1 MPSQAQTF
9 QINTILMNE
18 IIGTLRLVWFM
29 VLNANFNNISVDSSY
44 IVAVSFIAG
53 RNRSIRKKP
62 PTCCRKSLAN
72 FIT

>member
-18 IIGTLRLVWFM
+18 IIGTSRLVWFM
-29 VLNANFNNISVDSSY
+29 VLNASFNNISVDSY
-44 IVAVSFIAG
+44 IVAVCFIGG

-62 PTCCRKSLAN
+62 PTCRKSLAN